1 MPQDPSGGW
10 LQRSS
15 GANSNMSVSTGE
27 PQRVADQITVSVDS
41 EMAELYRSA
50 SATDRRKLD
59 LLVNLRLHD
68 AARPGR
74 TLQKI
79 MHEVSRNAQTR
90 GLTPNVLQSI
100 LDEE

>member
-1 MPQDPSGGW
+1 MLQDPSGGGC
-10 LQRSS
+10 SPP
-15 GANSNMSVSTGE
+15 GGVYSNMSDLIGE
-27 PQRVADQITVSVDS
+27 PHRVADQIVVSVDS
-41 EMAELYRSA
+41 EVAELYRSA
-50 SATDRRKLD
+50 SATERRKLD

-79 MHEVSRNAQTR
+79 MHEVSRNAQAR
-90 GLTPNVLQSI
+90 GLTPDILKSI

>member
-1 MPQDPSGGW
+1 MK
-10 LQRSS
+10 
-15 GANSNMSVSTGE
+15 E
-27 PQRVADQITVSVDS
+27 QITVSVDG
-41 EMAELYRSA
+41 EAAEFYRSA

-74 TLQKI
+74 TLQQI
-79 MHEVSRNAQTR
+79 MHEVSRNARAR
-90 GLTPNVLQSI
+90 GLTPVVVRSI